1 MNKCMNE
8 GTHLKSFT
16 AFAPEAV
23 SQQLY
28 CLTGGQ
34 QVTLCFIMK
43 HTVKTK

>member
-28 CLTGGQ
+28 FLTGGQ